1 MQRLIF
7 VLLAAAAIAATLA
20 AWTPAVAGS
29 EPAAGAAAGSARI
42 KAAQRLLNQR
52 FTEAGLAVRVSV
64 DGRLG
69 PATVAALHRFQD
81 LRGLR
86 VSGRL
91 TGETRRELRRRAT
104 PLTGLD
110 VSQWQGSVD
119 WRQVRAAG
127 HSFAVAKTS
136 EGGDWRDPSWSP
148 ARASQI
154 RAAGLAL
161 GVYHFLRPRADRAG
175 KVEARFAVRVA
186 RWGGWRRGDLPL
198 VADLETT
205 TLGPAGT
212 CAYARS
218 FASEVRRLT
227 GHRPI
232 VYTGPSFASAN
243 LAGCRALA
251 ANRLWIAHYGVSAP
265 TIPPPWWS
273 YTLWQW
279 TSKGRSAGVNGD
291 VDLNRMPGGRPLLR
305 RLRMRRAGT
314 ATARVSRAPGRPK
327 PVGPSDAPGVAGAGR

>member
-1 MQRLIF
+1 MQRA
-7 VLLAAAAIAATLA
+7 VLFLAAAASVASLA

-29 EPAAGAAAGSARI
+29 EPTASGAAASPARI

-52 FTEAGLAVRVSV
+52 FAEAGLGARVSV
-64 DGRLG
+64 DGRMG
-69 PATVAALHRFQD
+69 PATVAAVRRFQD

-91 TGETRRELRRRAT
+91 TRETRRELRRPAT
-104 PLTGLD
+104 PLTGPD

-119 WRQVRAAG
+119 WAQVRAAG
-127 HSFAVAKTS
+127 HAFAVAKTS
-136 EGGDWRDPSWSP
+136 EGGDWRDPSWSR
-148 ARASQI
+148 ARASQV

-161 GVYHFLRPRADRAG
+161 GVYHFLRPRAGRAG

-186 RWGGWRRGDLPL
+186 RWGGWGRGDLPL

-218 FASEVRRLT
+218 FAREVRRLT

-243 LAGCRALA
+243 LSGCRAVA
-251 ANRLWIAHYGVSAP
+251 AHRLWIAHYGVGAP

-279 TSKGRSAGVNGD
+279 TSQGRSPGIAGD

-305 RLRMRRAGT
+305 RLRMRRAGR
-314 ATARVSRAPGRPK
+314 ALARGSRAPGRPK
-327 PVGPSDAPGVAGAGR
+327 PVGPSDAPGLAGAGR